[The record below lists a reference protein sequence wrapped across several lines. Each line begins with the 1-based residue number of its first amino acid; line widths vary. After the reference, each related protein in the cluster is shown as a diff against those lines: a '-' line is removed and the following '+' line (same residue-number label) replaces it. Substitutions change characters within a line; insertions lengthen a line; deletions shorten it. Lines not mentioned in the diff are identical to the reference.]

1 MEQQP
6 ELIGVCLSTL
16 YDEDRYNFVKK
27 LNKFAVDKG
36 YRLIIF
42 NSVSDLYERFNK
54 NNEGASSV
62 FRLIP
67 YKKLAAMII
76 FPSFIHSEEIVE
88 EIAENCRKKRIPL
101 ISIDR
106 ELKSGA
112 CFAFDYADAF
122 ETLCN
127 HVIKF
132 HGAKNLYLITGT
144 EGNDYAEE
152 RRAAYRR
159 ALEKNGI
166 AYDEGKVGY
175 GDFWDGPTNDVMMR
189 WFDIE
194 KRDIPDAIICAND
207 TMAITVSNFLQKR
220 GYRIPDECIVT
231 GFDGIE
237 QARIFRRFQL
247 VCLTMRKWQSRL

>member
-1 MEQQP
+1 MSPDVTEVTNLEQQP

-112 CFAFDYADAF
+112 
-122 ETLCN
+122 
-127 HVIKF
+127 
-132 HGAKNLYLITGT
+132 
-144 EGNDYAEE
+144 
-152 RRAAYRR
+152 
-159 ALEKNGI
+159 
-166 AYDEGKVGY
+166 
-175 GDFWDGPTNDVMMR
+175 
-189 WFDIE
+189 
-194 KRDIPDAIICAND
+194 
-207 TMAITVSNFLQKR
+207 
-220 GYRIPDECIVT
+220 
-231 GFDGIE
+231 
-237 QARIFRRFQL
+237 
-247 VCLTMRKWQSRL
+247 